1 MMQAPSQD
9 ARGRLGAT
17 RRPCILVVDDY
28 PDTLDVWT
36 LSLGA
41 AGFDVVTAT
50 DGFEAVT
57 TAQALVPDLIVLDL
71 GLPGRSGCEVAAILR
86 ETPAT
91 SHIPLIAATGF
102 SHKAQLERARRVGFD
117 VIMIKPC
124 DPVDL
129 IAHIARLIADTAASP
144 RRASN

>member
-1 MMQAPSQD
+1 MSPTPSLNSM
-9 ARGRLGAT
+9 GRLGAT

-28 PDTLDVWT
+28 PDTLEVWT

-41 AGFDVVTAT
+41 AGFDVVTAI
-50 DGFEAVT
+50 DGLEAVT
-57 TAQALVPDLIVLDL
+57 TAMALVPDLIVLDL
-71 GLPGRSGCEVAAILR
+71 GLPGRSGYEVAAILR

-102 SHKAQLERARRVGFD
+102 SHKAQLERARRAGFD

-129 IAHIARLIADTAASP
+129 IAHIARLIADTASR
-144 RRASN
+144 RRASH

>member
-1 MMQAPSQD
+1 MSPTPSLNS
-9 ARGRLGAT
+9 RGRLGAT

-28 PDTLDVWT
+28 PDTLEVWT

-41 AGFDVVTAT
+41 AGFDVVTAI
-50 DGFEAVT
+50 DGLEAVT
-57 TAQALVPDLIVLDL
+57 TAMALVPDLIVLDL
-71 GLPGRSGCEVAAILR
+71 GLPGRSGYEVAAILR

-102 SHKAQLERARRVGFD
+102 SHKVQLERARRAGFD

-129 IAHIARLIADTAASP
+129 IAHIARLIADTASR
-144 RRASN
+144 RRASH